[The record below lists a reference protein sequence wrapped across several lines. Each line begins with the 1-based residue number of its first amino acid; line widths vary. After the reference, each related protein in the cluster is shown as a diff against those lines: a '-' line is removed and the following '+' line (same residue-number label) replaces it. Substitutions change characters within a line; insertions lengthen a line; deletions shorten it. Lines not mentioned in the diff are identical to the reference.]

1 MSVQNLKGPCAC
13 VDLSIAAY
21 HADFLRETF
30 EDARAGICAELRE
43 YPDRVS
49 DPERLRREAAAYSR
63 LLAAL
68 EERAIMP
75 DAATR
80 EVVADL
86 ARAIDRGNEH
96 ARVVAEH
103 EALHGLL
110 EQLSGSSAG
119 TAD

>member
-1 MSVQNLKGPCAC
+1 MSAQNPKGPDAS
-13 VDLSIAAY
+13 VGLSIPAY

-30 EDARAGICAELRE
+30 ENARAGVCAELRE

-49 DPERLRREAAAYSR
+49 DPERLRCEAMAYS
-63 LLAAL
+63 LLLTAL
-68 EERAIMP
+68 EERAIVP
-75 DAATR
+75 DVEAR

-86 ARAIDRGNEH
+86 ARAIDRENEY

-110 EQLSGSSAG
+110 AQLPDGQQ
-119 TAD
+119 

>member
-1 MSVQNLKGPCAC
+1 MSAQNPKGACAC
-13 VDLSIAAY
+13 VGLSIAAY

-30 EDARAGICAELRE
+30 EDARAGVCAELRE

-49 DPERLRREAAAYSR
+49 DPERLRREAVAYSR
-63 LLAAL
+63 LLTAL
-68 EERAIMP
+68 EERAIVP

-86 ARAIDRGNEH
+86 ARAIDRGNEY

-103 EALHGLL
+103 EALQGLL
-110 EQLSGSSAG
+110 VQL
-119 TAD
+119 ADSRQG